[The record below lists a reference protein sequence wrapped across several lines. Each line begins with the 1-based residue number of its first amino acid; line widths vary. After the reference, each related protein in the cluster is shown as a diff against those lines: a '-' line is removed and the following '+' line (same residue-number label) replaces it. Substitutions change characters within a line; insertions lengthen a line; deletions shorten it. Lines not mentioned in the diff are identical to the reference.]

1 MEVKIRNLKYY
12 VGCSG
17 WTYSSWTEFYPRTL
31 NLDDYLA
38 YYSRVFNFVEID
50 LDNLDQQQSK
60 IHKSQRLQQQQE
72 KRPDRHGNSM
82 YDLKNNNDNNSN
94 YDNHINDATNVINYH
109 SSPVSLPDRK
119 LIKKWSDVTPGDF
132 RFSLKLPIALT
143 NQIDR
148 VGSFLEELAPLEEK
162 ILSIRIHQSNLTLK
176 DGRQWLEELLGI
188 CTYHGYSAAVE
199 FDHYSWYQDLTYHIL
214 KKHKA
219 AMIWTDIEGHTR
231 HYYYPAV
238 TADFVYLR
246 INKNERKWVQKIK
259 EEEKRQSKEWVEH
272 EHETNHEIRSKQ
284 NYYREVGLEFAIIV
298 VDTPPEV
305 NKILNLL
312 SLPQRKYGHNQ
323 WIGRIILCV
332 DLNAFFPS
340 CEELRDPS
348 LVGKPHAVI
357 MTEQDKGT
365 ITRGAVA
372 SCSYE
377 ARRYGIKSAMSLS
390 KAKELYPDL
399 ILNPVDIPY
408 YREVS
413 DKVMRILEEYA
424 DSLEQS
430 SIDEAYLDCTLKVN
444 SNPSIAI
451 EDYAL
456 QIKKSI
462 NEQCRLLTSIG
473 VANTKSVA
481 KIASDFKKP
490 DGLTIVSP
498 DRLSDFLQNMS
509 VDAISGI
516 GTKTRHILREEFGIE
531 TIGHLASQDVQRLIE
546 RFGKRHGLWM
556 WQVANGRDNEAVIP
570 REDNIS
576 ISSEQT
582 LYPFTRD
589 KEKLLKYLN
598 ELVEEVH
605 RRASR
610 KGYEFRTVGIKIVK
624 SDFSI
629 ESRETS
635 YSSYQNRQESIAT
648 VIESLL
654 DKFSFLNPEDNN
666 NTASKDA
673 SGLTVRKV
681 GIKLSNLARIA
692 KIRPP
697 EQKTLLEYM

>member
-1 MEVKIRNLKYY
+1 MKYY

-17 WTYSSWTEFYPRTL
+17 WAYSSWTEFYPRTL

-50 LDNLDQQQSK
+50 LDKFDQQQSK
-60 IHKSQRLQQQQE
+60 IHKPQRQQQQQE
-72 KRPDRHGNSM
+72 KRTDGHGNSM
-82 YDLKNNNDNNSN
+82 EDLKNSSNNNSSYN
-94 YDNHINDATNVINYH
+94 NQENSADNVINYD
-109 SSPVSLPDRK
+109 SAPVVLPDREI
-119 LIKKWSDVTPGDF
+119 IKKWSEVTPSDF

-143 NQIDR
+143 NKIDR
-148 VGSFLEELAPLEEK
+148 VGNFLEELAPLEEK
-162 ILSIRIHQSNLTLK
+162 ILSIRIHQSILTLK
-176 DGRQWLEELLGI
+176 EGRQWLEELLGI

-214 KKHKA
+214 KKHNA
-219 AMIWTDIEGHTR
+219 ALIWSDIEGHTR

-259 EEEKRQSKEWVEH
+259 EEEKRQSKEVA
-272 EHETNHEIRSKQ
+272 EHETKHEIRSKQ
-284 NYYREVGLEFAIIV
+284 NYYGEAGLEFAIIV

-348 LVGKPHAVI
+348 LIGKPHAVI
-357 MTEQDKGT
+357 MTDQNKGS
-365 ITRGAVA
+365 ITKGAVA

-408 YREVS
+408 YREIS

-430 SIDEAYLDCTLKVN
+430 SIDEAYLDCTLKIN
-444 SNPSIAI
+444 SNPSFTI

-498 DRLSDFLQNMS
+498 DRLSDFLQKMS

-516 GTKTRHILREEFGIE
+516 GTKTRRILREEFGIE

-589 KEKLLKYLN
+589 KEKLLKFLN
-598 ELVEEVH
+598 ELVEEVY

-629 ESRETS
+629 ETRETS
-635 YSSYQNRQESIAT
+635 YSGYQNRQESIAA

-654 DKFSFLNPEDNN
+654 DKFSFLNP
-666 NTASKDA
+666 KDSTLPIDA
-673 SGLTVRKV
+673 NGLTVRKV

>member
-1 MEVKIRNLKYY
+1 MKYY

-17 WTYSSWTEFYPRTL
+17 WAYSSWTEFYPRTL

-50 LDNLDQQQSK
+50 LDKFDQQQSK
-60 IHKSQRLQQQQE
+60 IHKPQRQQQQQE
-72 KRPDRHGNSM
+72 KRTDGHGNSM
-82 YDLKNNNDNNSN
+82 KDLKNSSNNNSS
-94 YDNHINDATNVINYH
+94 YDNQENSADNVINYD
-109 SSPVSLPDRK
+109 SAPVVLPDRGI
-119 LIKKWSDVTPGDF
+119 IKKWSEVTPSDF

-143 NQIDR
+143 NKIDR
-148 VGSFLEELAPLEEK
+148 VGNFLEELAPLEEK
-162 ILSIRIHQSNLTLK
+162 ILSIRIHQSILTLK
-176 DGRQWLEELLGI
+176 EGRQWLEELLGI

-214 KKHKA
+214 KKHNA
-219 AMIWTDIEGHTR
+219 ALIWSDIEGHTR

-259 EEEKRQSKEWVEH
+259 EEEKRQSKEVA
-272 EHETNHEIRSKQ
+272 EHETKHEIRSKQ
-284 NYYREVGLEFAIIV
+284 NYYGEAGLEFAIIV

-312 SLPQRKYGHNQ
+312 SLPQRNYGHNQ

-348 LVGKPHAVI
+348 LIGKPHAVI
-357 MTEQDKGT
+357 MTDQNKGS
-365 ITRGAVA
+365 ITKGAVA

-408 YREVS
+408 YREIS

-430 SIDEAYLDCTLKVN
+430 SIDEAYLDCTLKIN
-444 SNPSIAI
+444 SNPSVTI

-498 DRLSDFLQNMS
+498 DRLSDFLQKMS

-516 GTKTRHILREEFGIE
+516 GTKTRRILREEFGIE

-589 KEKLLKYLN
+589 KEKLLKFLN
-598 ELVEEVH
+598 ELVEEVY

-629 ESRETS
+629 ETRETS
-635 YSSYQNRQESIAT
+635 YSGYQNRQESIAA

-654 DKFSFLNPEDNN
+654 DKFSFLNP
-666 NTASKDA
+666 KDSTLPIDA
-673 SGLTVRKV
+673 NGLTVRKV

>member
-1 MEVKIRNLKYY
+1 LKYY

-50 LDNLDQQQSK
+50 LDKFDQQQSK
-60 IHKSQRLQQQQE
+60 IHKPQRQQQQQG
-72 KRPDRHGNSM
+72 KRTDGHGNSM
-82 YDLKNNNDNNSN
+82 DDLKNSSNNNSSYN
-94 YDNHINDATNVINYH
+94 NQENSADNVINYD
-109 SSPVSLPDRK
+109 SPPVVLPDRK
-119 LIKKWSDVTPGDF
+119 IIKKWSEVTPSDF
-132 RFSLKLPIALT
+132 RFSLKLPIAIT
-143 NQIDR
+143 NKIDM
-148 VGSFLEELAPLEEK
+148 VGNFLEELAPLEEK
-162 ILSIRIHQSNLTLK
+162 ILSLRIHQSILTLK
-176 DGRQWLEELLGI
+176 EGRQWLEEILGI
-188 CTYHGYSAAVE
+188 CTYHGYSAAIE

-214 KKHKA
+214 KKHNA
-219 AMIWTDIEGHTR
+219 ALIWSDIEGHTR
-231 HYYYPAV
+231 HYYHPGV

-246 INKNERKWVQKIK
+246 INKNERKWVQKIE
-259 EEEKRQSKEWVEH
+259 EEEKRQSKEVAEQ
-272 EHETNHEIRSKQ
+272 ETKHEIRSKQ
-284 NYYREVGLEFAIIV
+284 NYYGEAGLEFAIIV

-348 LVGKPHAVI
+348 LIGKPHAVI
-357 MTEQDKGT
+357 MTDQNKGS
-365 ITRGAVA
+365 ITKGAVA

-377 ARRYGIKSAMSLS
+377 ARRYGIKSAMSLL
-390 KAKELYPDL
+390 KAKELYSDL

-408 YREVS
+408 YREIS

-430 SIDEAYLDCTLKVN
+430 SIDEAYLDCTLKIN
-444 SNPSIAI
+444 SNPSVTI

-498 DRLSDFLQNMS
+498 DRLSEFLQNMS

-516 GTKTRHILREEFGIE
+516 GTKTRRILREEFGIE
-531 TIGHLASQDVQRLIE
+531 TVGHLASQDVQRLIE

-589 KEKLLKYLN
+589 KEKLLKYLS
-598 ELVEEVH
+598 ELVEEVY

-629 ESRETS
+629 ETRETS
-635 YSSYQNRQESIAT
+635 YSGYQNRQESIAT

-654 DKFSFLNPEDNN
+654 DKFSFLNP
-666 NTASKDA
+666 KDSTVPIDA
-673 SGLTVRKV
+673 NGLTVRKV

>member
-1 MEVKIRNLKYY
+1 MKYY

-50 LDNLDQQQSK
+50 LDNLDQQHSK
-60 IHKSQRLQQQQE
+60 SHKSQQQQQQQQQE
-72 KRPDRHGNSM
+72 KRPDKHGNSM
-82 YDLKNNNDNNSN
+82 YDLEKSNFYNSS
-94 YDNHINDATNVINYH
+94 YDNQKNSANNVINYH
-109 SSPVSLPDRK
+109 SSPLVLPDRK
-119 LIKKWSDVTPGDF
+119 IIKKWSDVTPSDF

-143 NQIDR
+143 NKIDR
-148 VGSFLEELAPLEEK
+148 VGDFLEELAPLEEK
-162 ILSIRIHQSNLTLK
+162 ILSIRIHQSILTLK
-176 DGRQWLEELLGI
+176 EGRQWLEELLGI

-219 AMIWTDIEGHTR
+219 ALIWSDIEGHTR

-246 INKNERKWVQKIK
+246 INKNERKWVQKIR
-259 EEEKRQSKEWVEH
+259 EEEKRQSKELAKH
-272 EHETNHEIRSKQ
+272 EDEQKGGENKK
-284 NYYREVGLEFAIIV
+284 NYPGEDGLEFAVIV

-312 SLPQRKYGHNQ
+312 SLQKRKYGHNQ

-348 LVGKPHAVI
+348 LIGKPHAVI
-357 MTEQDKGT
+357 MTEQGKGT

-377 ARRYGIKSAMSLS
+377 ARRYGIQSAMSLS

-430 SIDEAYLDCTLKVN
+430 SIDEAYLDCTLKIN
-444 SNPSIAI
+444 SNPSVAI
-451 EDYAL
+451 EDYTL
-456 QIKKSI
+456 QIKRSI
-462 NEQCRLLTSIG
+462 NEQCGLLTSIG

-509 VDAISGI
+509 VGAISGI
-516 GTKTRHILREEFGIE
+516 GTKTRHILRGEFGIE

-570 REDNIS
+570 REDNLS

-589 KEKLLKYLN
+589 KQKLLKYLN

-629 ESRETS
+629 ESREIS
-635 YSSYQNRQESIAT
+635 YSSYQNKQESIAN

-654 DKFSFLNPEDNN
+654 DKFSFLNPEDN
-666 NTASKDA
+666 TVSTDA

-681 GIKLSNLARIA
+681 GIKLSNLARIT

>member
-1 MEVKIRNLKYY
+1 LKYY

-17 WTYSSWTEFYPRTL
+17 WTYSSWTEFYPKTL

-38 YYSRVFNFVEID
+38 YYSRIFNFVEID
-50 LDNLDQQQSK
+50 LDKFDQQQSEN
-60 IHKSQRLQQQQE
+60 HKLQQQQQQQQQQQK
-72 KRPDRHGNSM
+72 KRTDGHANSM
-82 YDLKNNNDNNSN
+82 HDLKNSSKNNSSYN
-94 YDNHINDATNVINYH
+94 NQKISANNVINYD
-109 SSPVSLPDRK
+109 SSPVVLPDRK
-119 LIKKWSDVTPGDF
+119 IIKKWSDVTPSDF

-143 NQIDR
+143 NKIDR
-148 VGSFLEELAPLEEK
+148 VGNFLEELAPLEEK
-162 ILSIRIHQSNLTLK
+162 ILSIRIHQSILTLK

-219 AMIWTDIEGHTR
+219 ALIWSDIEGHTR

-246 INKNERKWVQKIK
+246 LNKNERKWVQKIK
-259 EEEKRQSKEWVEH
+259 EEEKRQSKEGT
-272 EHETNHEIRSKQ
+272 EHETKHEIRSKQ
-284 NYYREVGLEFAIIV
+284 NYYGEAGLEFAIIV

-348 LVGKPHAVI
+348 LIGKPHAVI
-357 MTEQDKGT
+357 MTDQNKGS
-365 ITRGAVA
+365 ITKGAVA

-390 KAKELYPDL
+390 KAKELYSDL
-399 ILNPVDIPY
+399 ILNPVNIPY
-408 YREVS
+408 YREIS

-430 SIDEAYLDCTLKVN
+430 SIDEAYLDCTLKIN
-444 SNPSIAI
+444 SNPSVTI

-473 VANTKSVA
+473 IANTKSVA

-490 DGLTIVSP
+490 DGLTIISP

-546 RFGKRHGLWM
+546 RFGKKHGLWM

-582 LYPFTRD
+582 LYPFIRD

-598 ELVEEVH
+598 ELVEEVY

-629 ESRETS
+629 ETRETS
-635 YSSYQNRQESIAT
+635 YPGYQNRQESIAT

-654 DKFSFLNPEDNN
+654 DKFSFLNPKDN
-666 NTASKDA
+666 TVSIDA
-673 SGLTVRKV
+673 SGLTVRKI
-681 GIKLSNLARIA
+681 GIKLSNLARMV

>member
-1 MEVKIRNLKYY
+1 M
-12 VGCSG
+12 
-17 WTYSSWTEFYPRTL
+17 EFYPKTL

-50 LDNLDQQQSK
+50 LDKFDQQQSK
-60 IHKSQRLQQQQE
+60 IHKPQQQQQQQQQQE
-72 KRPDRHGNSM
+72 KRTDGHGSSV
-82 YDLKNNNDNNSN
+82 YDLKNSSKNNSSHN
-94 YDNHINDATNVINYH
+94 NQKNSTNNVINYD
-109 SSPVSLPDRK
+109 SPPVVLPDRK
-119 LIKKWSDVTPGDF
+119 IIKKWSDVTPSDF
-132 RFSLKLPIALT
+132 RFSLKLPVALT
-143 NQIDR
+143 NKIDR
-148 VGSFLEELAPLEEK
+148 LGNFLEELAPLEEK
-162 ILSIRIHQSNLTLK
+162 ILSIRIHQSILTLK

-214 KKHKA
+214 KKYNA
-219 AMIWTDIEGHTR
+219 ALIWSDIEGHMR

-259 EEEKRQSKEWVEH
+259 EEEKRPSKEGA
-272 EHETNHEIRSKQ
+272 EHETKHEIRSKQ
-284 NYYREVGLEFAIIV
+284 NHYVEAGLEFAIIV

-348 LVGKPHAVI
+348 LIGKPHAVI
-357 MTEQDKGT
+357 MTDQSRGS
-365 ITRGAVA
+365 ITKGAVA

-390 KAKELYPDL
+390 KAKELYSDL
-399 ILNPVDIPY
+399 ILNPVDILY
-408 YREVS
+408 YREIS
-413 DKVMRILEEYA
+413 DKVMRLLEEYA

-430 SIDEAYLDCTLKVN
+430 SIDEAYLDCTLKIN
-444 SNPSIAI
+444 SNPPVTI

-473 VANTKSVA
+473 IANTKSVA

-498 DRLSDFLQNMS
+498 DKLSDFLQKMS

-516 GTKTRHILREEFGIE
+516 GTKTRRILREEFGIE

-598 ELVEEVH
+598 ELVEEVY

-629 ESRETS
+629 ETRETS
-635 YSSYQNRQESIAT
+635 YSGYQNRQDSIAT

-654 DKFSFLNPEDNN
+654 DKFSFLNPKG
-666 NTASKDA
+666 NTVSTDA

>member
-1 MEVKIRNLKYY
+1 LKYY

-38 YYSRVFNFVEID
+38 YYSRVFSFVEID
-50 LDNLDQQQSK
+50 LDKFDQQQSK
-60 IHKSQRLQQQQE
+60 IHKPQRQQQQQE
-72 KRPDRHGNSM
+72 KRTDGHGNSLD
-82 YDLKNNNDNNSN
+82 DLKNSSNNNSSYN
-94 YDNHINDATNVINYH
+94 NQENSADNVINYD
-109 SSPVSLPDRK
+109 SPPVVLPDRK
-119 LIKKWSDVTPGDF
+119 IIKKWSEVTPSDF
-132 RFSLKLPIALT
+132 RFSLKLPIAIT
-143 NQIDR
+143 NKIDM
-148 VGSFLEELAPLEEK
+148 VGNFLEELAPLEEK
-162 ILSIRIHQSNLTLK
+162 ILSIRIHQSILTLK
-176 DGRQWLEELLGI
+176 EGRQWLEEILGI

-214 KKHKA
+214 KKHNA
-219 AMIWTDIEGHTR
+219 ALIWSDIEGHTR
-231 HYYYPAV
+231 HYYYPAE

-259 EEEKRQSKEWVEH
+259 EEEKRQSKEVAEQ
-272 EHETNHEIRSKQ
+272 ETKHEIRNKQ
-284 NYYREVGLEFAIIV
+284 NYYGEAGLEFAIIV

-348 LVGKPHAVI
+348 LIGKPHAVI
-357 MTEQDKGT
+357 MTDQSRES
-365 ITRGAVA
+365 ITKGAVA

-377 ARRYGIKSAMSLS
+377 ARRYGIKSAMSLL
-390 KAKELYPDL
+390 KAKELYSDL

-408 YREVS
+408 YREIS

-430 SIDEAYLDCTLKVN
+430 SIDEAYLDCTLKIN
-444 SNPSIAI
+444 SNPSVTI

-498 DRLSDFLQNMS
+498 DRLSEFLQNMS

-516 GTKTRHILREEFGIE
+516 GTKTRRILREEFGIE

-589 KEKLLKYLN
+589 KEKLLKYLS
-598 ELVEEVH
+598 ELVEEVY

-629 ESRETS
+629 ETRETS
-635 YSSYQNRQESIAT
+635 YSGYQNRQESIAT

-654 DKFSFLNPEDNN
+654 DKFSFLN
-666 NTASKDA
+666 SKDSTVPIDA
-673 SGLTVRKV
+673 NGLTVRKV

>member
-1 MEVKIRNLKYY
+1 MKYY

-17 WTYSSWTEFYPRTL
+17 WAYSSWTEFYPRTL

-50 LDNLDQQQSK
+50 LDEFDQQQSK
-60 IHKSQRLQQQQE
+60 IHKPQRQQQQQE
-72 KRPDRHGNSM
+72 KRTDGHGNSM
-82 YDLKNNNDNNSN
+82 DDLKNSSNNNSSYN
-94 YDNHINDATNVINYH
+94 NQENSADNVINYD
-109 SSPVSLPDRK
+109 SAPVVLPDREI
-119 LIKKWSDVTPGDF
+119 IKKWSEVTPSDF

-143 NQIDR
+143 NKIDR
-148 VGSFLEELAPLEEK
+148 VGNFLEELAPLEEK
-162 ILSIRIHQSNLTLK
+162 ILSIRIHQSILTLK
-176 DGRQWLEELLGI
+176 EGRQWLEELLGI

-214 KKHKA
+214 KKHNA
-219 AMIWTDIEGHTR
+219 ALIWSDIEGHTR

-259 EEEKRQSKEWVEH
+259 EEEKRQSKEVA
-272 EHETNHEIRSKQ
+272 EHETKHEIRSKQ
-284 NYYREVGLEFAIIV
+284 NYYGEAGLEFAIIV

-312 SLPQRKYGHNQ
+312 SLPQRDYGHNQ

-348 LVGKPHAVI
+348 LIGKPHAVI
-357 MTEQDKGT
+357 MTDQNKGS
-365 ITRGAVA
+365 ITKGAVA

-408 YREVS
+408 YREIS

-430 SIDEAYLDCTLKVN
+430 SIDEAYLDCTLRIN
-444 SNPSIAI
+444 SNPSVTI

-498 DRLSDFLQNMS
+498 DRLSDFLQKMS

-516 GTKTRHILREEFGIE
+516 GTKTRRILREEFGIE

-598 ELVEEVH
+598 ELVEEVY

-629 ESRETS
+629 ETRETS
-635 YSSYQNRQESIAT
+635 YSGYQNRQESIAA

-654 DKFSFLNPEDNN
+654 DKFSFLNP
-666 NTASKDA
+666 KDSTLPIDA
-673 SGLTVRKV
+673 NGLTVRKV

>member
-1 MEVKIRNLKYY
+1 MKYY

-17 WTYSSWTEFYPRTL
+17 WAYSSWAEFYPRTL

-38 YYSRVFNFVEID
+38 YYSRLFNFVEID
-50 LDNLDQQQSK
+50 LDKFDQQQSK
-60 IHKSQRLQQQQE
+60 IHKPQRQQQQQE
-72 KRPDRHGNSM
+72 KRTDGHGNSM
-82 YDLKNNNDNNSN
+82 EDLKNSSNNNSSYN
-94 YDNHINDATNVINYH
+94 NQENSADNVINYD
-109 SSPVSLPDRK
+109 SPPVVLPDRK
-119 LIKKWSDVTPGDF
+119 IIKKWSEVTPSDF

-143 NQIDR
+143 NKIER
-148 VGSFLEELAPLEEK
+148 VGNFLEELAPLEEK
-162 ILSIRIHQSNLTLK
+162 ILSIRIHQSILTLK
-176 DGRQWLEELLGI
+176 EGRQWLEELLGI

-214 KKHKA
+214 KKHNA
-219 AMIWTDIEGHTR
+219 ALIWSDIEGHTR

-259 EEEKRQSKEWVEH
+259 EEEKRQSEEGA
-272 EHETNHEIRSKQ
+272 EHETKHEIRSKQ
-284 NYYREVGLEFAIIV
+284 NYYGEAGLEFAIIV

-312 SLPQRKYGHNQ
+312 SLPRRNYGQNQ

-348 LVGKPHAVI
+348 LIGKPHAVI
-357 MTEQDKGT
+357 MTDQNKGS
-365 ITRGAVA
+365 ITKGAVA

-408 YREVS
+408 YREIS

-430 SIDEAYLDCTLKVN
+430 SIDEAYLDCTLKIN
-444 SNPSIAI
+444 SNPSVTI

-498 DRLSDFLQNMS
+498 DRLSDFLQKMS

-516 GTKTRHILREEFGIE
+516 GTKTRRILREEFGIE

-589 KEKLLKYLN
+589 KEKLLKFLN
-598 ELVEEVH
+598 ELVEEVY

-629 ESRETS
+629 ETRETS
-635 YSSYQNRQESIAT
+635 YSGYQNRQESIAA

-654 DKFSFLNPEDNN
+654 DKFSFLNP
-666 NTASKDA
+666 KDSTLPINA
-673 SGLTVRKV
+673 NGLTVRKV

>member
-1 MEVKIRNLKYY
+1 MKYY

-17 WTYSSWTEFYPRTL
+17 WAYSSWTEFYPRTL

-50 LDNLDQQQSK
+50 LDKFDQHQSK
-60 IHKSQRLQQQQE
+60 IHKPQRQQQQQE
-72 KRPDRHGNSM
+72 KRTDGHGNSM
-82 YDLKNNNDNNSN
+82 EDLKNSSNNNSSYN
-94 YDNHINDATNVINYH
+94 NQENSADNVINYD
-109 SSPVSLPDRK
+109 SAPMVLPDRGI
-119 LIKKWSDVTPGDF
+119 IKKWSEVTPSDF

-143 NQIDR
+143 NKIDR
-148 VGSFLEELAPLEEK
+148 VGNFLEELAPLEEK
-162 ILSIRIHQSNLTLK
+162 ILSIRIHQSILTLK
-176 DGRQWLEELLGI
+176 EGRQWLEELLGI

-214 KKHKA
+214 KKHNA
-219 AMIWTDIEGHTR
+219 ALIWSDIEGHTR

-259 EEEKRQSKEWVEH
+259 EEEKRQSKEVA
-272 EHETNHEIRSKQ
+272 EHETKHEIRSKQ
-284 NYYREVGLEFAIIV
+284 NYYGEAGLEFAIIV

-312 SLPQRKYGHNQ
+312 SLPRRNYGQNQ

-348 LVGKPHAVI
+348 LIGKPHAVI
-357 MTEQDKGT
+357 MTDQNKGS
-365 ITRGAVA
+365 ITKGAVA

-377 ARRYGIKSAMSLS
+377 ARSYGIKSAMSLS

-408 YREVS
+408 YREIS

-430 SIDEAYLDCTLKVN
+430 SIDEAYLDCTLKIN
-444 SNPSIAI
+444 SNPSVTI

-498 DRLSDFLQNMS
+498 DRLSDFLQKMS

-516 GTKTRHILREEFGIE
+516 GTKTRRILREEFGIE

-589 KEKLLKYLN
+589 KEKLLKFLN
-598 ELVEEVH
+598 ELVEEVY

-629 ESRETS
+629 ETRETS
-635 YSSYQNRQESIAT
+635 YSGYQNRQESIAA

-654 DKFSFLNPEDNN
+654 DKFSFLNP
-666 NTASKDA
+666 KDSTLPIDA
-673 SGLTVRKV
+673 NGLTVRKV

>member
-1 MEVKIRNLKYY
+1 LKYY

-17 WTYSSWTEFYPRTL
+17 WAYSSWAEFYPRTL

-50 LDNLDQQQSK
+50 LDKFDQQQGK
-60 IHKSQRLQQQQE
+60 IHKPQRQQQQQE
-72 KRPDRHGNSM
+72 RRTDGHGNSM
-82 YDLKNNNDNNSN
+82 EDLKNSSNNNSSYN
-94 YDNHINDATNVINYH
+94 NQENSADNVINYD
-109 SSPVSLPDRK
+109 SAPVVLPDREI
-119 LIKKWSDVTPGDF
+119 IKKWSEITPSDF

-143 NQIDR
+143 NKIDR
-148 VGSFLEELAPLEEK
+148 VGNFLEELAPLDEK
-162 ILSIRIHQSNLTLK
+162 ILSIRIHQSILTLK
-176 DGRQWLEELLGI
+176 EGRQWLEELLGI

-214 KKHKA
+214 KKHNA
-219 AMIWTDIEGHTR
+219 ALIWSDIEGHRR

-259 EEEKRQSKEWVEH
+259 EEEKRQSKEVA
-272 EHETNHEIRSKQ
+272 EHETKHEIRSKQ
-284 NYYREVGLEFAIIV
+284 NYYGEAGLEFAIIV

-312 SLPQRKYGHNQ
+312 SLPQRNYGHNQ

-348 LVGKPHAVI
+348 LIGKPHAVI
-357 MTEQDKGT
+357 MTDQNKGS
-365 ITRGAVA
+365 ITKGAVA

-377 ARRYGIKSAMSLS
+377 ARRYGVKSAMSLS
-390 KAKELYPDL
+390 KAQELYPDL

-408 YREVS
+408 YREIS

-430 SIDEAYLDCTLKVN
+430 SIDEAYLDCTLKIN
-444 SNPSIAI
+444 SNPSVTI

-473 VANTKSVA
+473 IANTKSVA

-498 DRLSDFLQNMS
+498 DRLSDFLQKMS

-516 GTKTRHILREEFGIE
+516 GTKTRRILREEFGIE
-531 TIGHLASQDVQRLIE
+531 TIGHLASRDVQRLIE

-598 ELVEEVH
+598 ELAEEVY

-629 ESRETS
+629 ETRETS
-635 YSSYQNRQESIAT
+635 YSGYQNRQESIAA

-654 DKFSFLNPEDNN
+654 DKFSFLNP
-666 NTASKDA
+666 KDSTLPIDA
-673 SGLTVRKV
+673 NGLTVRKV

>member
-1 MEVKIRNLKYY
+1 MKYY

-17 WTYSSWTEFYPRTL
+17 WAYSSWAEFYPRTL

-50 LDNLDQQQSK
+50 LDKFDQQQSK
-60 IHKSQRLQQQQE
+60 IHKPQRQQQQQE
-72 KRPDRHGNSM
+72 KRTDGHGNSM
-82 YDLKNNNDNNSN
+82 KDLKNSSNNNSSYN
-94 YDNHINDATNVINYH
+94 NQENSADNVINYD
-109 SSPVSLPDRK
+109 SAPVVLPDREI
-119 LIKKWSDVTPGDF
+119 IKKWSEVTPSDF

-143 NQIDR
+143 NKIDK
-148 VGSFLEELAPLEEK
+148 VGNFLEELAPLEEK
-162 ILSIRIHQSNLTLK
+162 ILSIRIHQSILTLK
-176 DGRQWLEELLGI
+176 EGRQWLEELLGI

-214 KKHKA
+214 KKHNA
-219 AMIWTDIEGHTR
+219 ALIWSDIEGHTR

-259 EEEKRQSKEWVEH
+259 EEEKRQSKEVA
-272 EHETNHEIRSKQ
+272 EHETKHEIRSKQ
-284 NYYREVGLEFAIIV
+284 NYYGEAGLEFAIIV

-348 LVGKPHAVI
+348 LIGKPHAVI
-357 MTEQDKGT
+357 MTDQNKGS
-365 ITRGAVA
+365 ITKGAVA

-408 YREVS
+408 YREIS

-430 SIDEAYLDCTLKVN
+430 SIDEAYLDCTLKIN
-444 SNPSIAI
+444 SNPSVTI

-498 DRLSDFLQNMS
+498 DRLSDFLQKMS

-516 GTKTRHILREEFGIE
+516 GTKTRRILREEFGIE

-589 KEKLLKYLN
+589 KEKLLKFLN
-598 ELVEEVH
+598 ELVEEVY

-629 ESRETS
+629 ETRETS
-635 YSSYQNRQESIAT
+635 YSGYQNRQESIAA

-654 DKFSFLNPEDNN
+654 DKFSFLNP
-666 NTASKDA
+666 KDSTLPIDA
-673 SGLTVRKV
+673 NGLTVRKV

>member
-1 MEVKIRNLKYY
+1 MYL
-12 VGCSG
+12 SD
-17 WTYSSWTEFYPRTL
+17 FYPRTL
-31 NLDDYLA
+31 NSKDYLA
-38 YYSRVFNFVEID
+38 YYSKVFDFVEID
-50 LDNLDQQQSK
+50 LGK
-60 IHKSQRLQQQQE
+60 YQQQQKNQMRE
-72 KRPDRHGNSM
+72 QGNKISAGQNNNSLN
-82 YDLKNNNDNNSN
+82 LKNDYNNYSNNQYKDDYNNITNSSSSSGLPTKKIVEKWAEETPSN
-94 YDNHINDATNVINYH
+94 
-109 SSPVSLPDRK
+109 
-119 LIKKWSDVTPGDF
+119 F
-132 RFSLKLPIALT
+132 RFALKLPITIT
-143 NQIDR
+143 NKIDKI
-148 VGSFLEELAPLEEK
+148 GNFLETLAPLEEK
-162 ILSIRIHQSNLTLK
+162 ILALRIRQTKLMLK
-176 DGRQWLEELLGI
+176 DGRQWLEELLNI
-188 CTYHGYSAAVE
+188 CSYHGYSVALE

-214 KKHKA
+214 KEHNA
-219 AMIWTDIEGHTR
+219 ALVWSDTIGHSR
-231 HYYYPAV
+231 HYYYPVV
-238 TADFVYLR
+238 TADFIYLR
-246 INKNERKWVQKIK
+246 MNQNKRKWIEKVKEEDGEERKSNGGLK
-259 EEEKRQSKEWVEH
+259 EESKE
-272 EHETNHEIRSKQ
+272 EINMHRNQ
-284 NYYREVGLEFAIIV
+284 NREKGIEFAIIV
-298 VDTPPEV
+298 VDKPPEV
-305 NKILNLL
+305 NKVLNLL

-430 SIDEAYLDCTLKVN
+430 SIDEAYLDCTLKIN
-444 SNPSIAI
+444 SNPSVAI

-462 NEQCRLLTSIG
+462 NEQCGLLTSIG
-473 VANTKSVA
+473 IANTKSVA

-498 DRLSDFLQNMS
+498 DRLSAFLQNMS
-509 VDAISGI
+509 VGAIS
-516 GTKTRHILREEFGIE
+516 GIE

-556 WQVANGRDNEAVIP
+556 WQVANGRDNEAVVP

-598 ELVEEVH
+598 ELVEEVY

-629 ESRETS
+629 ETRETS
-635 YSSYQNRQESIAT
+635 YSSYQNKHESIAN

-654 DKFSFLNPEDNN
+654 DKFSFLNPKDNGGSN
-666 NTASKDA
+666 DA

-681 GIKLSNLARIA
+681 GIKLSNLAPVA

-697 EQKTLLEYM
+697 EQRTLLEYM

>member
-1 MEVKIRNLKYY
+1 MKYY

-17 WTYSSWTEFYPRTL
+17 WAYSSWTEFYPRTL

-50 LDNLDQQQSK
+50 LDKFDQQQSK
-60 IHKSQRLQQQQE
+60 IHKPQRQQQQQE
-72 KRPDRHGNSM
+72 KRTDGHGNSM
-82 YDLKNNNDNNSN
+82 EDLKNSSNNNSSYN
-94 YDNHINDATNVINYH
+94 NQENSADNVINYD
-109 SSPVSLPDRK
+109 SAPVVLPDREI
-119 LIKKWSDVTPGDF
+119 IKKWSEVTPSDF

-143 NQIDR
+143 NKIDR
-148 VGSFLEELAPLEEK
+148 VGNFLEELAPLEEK
-162 ILSIRIHQSNLTLK
+162 ILSIRIHQSILTLK
-176 DGRQWLEELLGI
+176 EGRQWLEELLGI

-214 KKHKA
+214 KKHNA
-219 AMIWTDIEGHTR
+219 ALIWSDIEGHTR

-259 EEEKRQSKEWVEH
+259 EEKRQSKEVA
-272 EHETNHEIRSKQ
+272 EHETKHEIRGKQ
-284 NYYREVGLEFAIIV
+284 NYYGEAGLEFAIIV

-312 SLPQRKYGHNQ
+312 SLPQRNYGHNQ

-348 LVGKPHAVI
+348 LIGKPHAVI
-357 MTEQDKGT
+357 MTDQNKGS
-365 ITRGAVA
+365 ITKGAVA

-377 ARRYGIKSAMSLS
+377 ARSYGIKSAMSLS
-390 KAKELYPDL
+390 NAKELYPDL

-408 YREVS
+408 YREIS

-430 SIDEAYLDCTLKVN
+430 SIDEAYLDCTLKIN
-444 SNPSIAI
+444 SNPSVTI

-498 DRLSDFLQNMS
+498 DRLSDFLQKMS

-516 GTKTRHILREEFGIE
+516 GTKTRRILREEFGIE
-531 TIGHLASQDVQRLIE
+531 TIGHLASQDVQKLIE

-589 KEKLLKYLN
+589 KEKLLKFLN
-598 ELVEEVH
+598 ELVEEVY

-629 ESRETS
+629 ETRETS
-635 YSSYQNRQESIAT
+635 YSGYQNRQESIAA

-654 DKFSFLNPEDNN
+654 DKFSFLNP
-666 NTASKDA
+666 KDSTLPIDA
-673 SGLTVRKV
+673 NGLTVRKV

>member
-1 MEVKIRNLKYY
+1 LKYY

-50 LDNLDQQQSK
+50 LDKFDQQQSK
-60 IHKSQRLQQQQE
+60 IHKPQRQQQQQG
-72 KRPDRHGNSM
+72 KRTDGHGNSM
-82 YDLKNNNDNNSN
+82 DDLKNSSNNNSSYN
-94 YDNHINDATNVINYH
+94 NQENSADNVINYD
-109 SSPVSLPDRK
+109 SPPVVLPDRK
-119 LIKKWSDVTPGDF
+119 IIKKWSEVTPSDF
-132 RFSLKLPIALT
+132 RFSLKLPIAIT
-143 NQIDR
+143 NKIDM
-148 VGSFLEELAPLEEK
+148 VGNFLEELAPLEEK
-162 ILSIRIHQSNLTLK
+162 ILSLRIHQSILTLK
-176 DGRQWLEELLGI
+176 EGRQWLEEILGI
-188 CTYHGYSAAVE
+188 CTYHGYSAAIE

-214 KKHKA
+214 KKHNA
-219 AMIWTDIEGHTR
+219 ALIWSDIEGHTR
-231 HYYYPAV
+231 HYYHPGV

-246 INKNERKWVQKIK
+246 INKNERKWVQKIE
-259 EEEKRQSKEWVEH
+259 EEEKRQSKEVAEQ
-272 EHETNHEIRSKQ
+272 ETKHEIRSKQ
-284 NYYREVGLEFAIIV
+284 NYYGEAGLEFAIIV

-348 LVGKPHAVI
+348 LIGKPHAVI
-357 MTEQDKGT
+357 MTDQSRGS
-365 ITRGAVA
+365 ITKGAVA

-377 ARRYGIKSAMSLS
+377 ARRYGIKSAMSLL
-390 KAKELYPDL
+390 KAKELYSDL

-408 YREVS
+408 YREIS

-430 SIDEAYLDCTLKVN
+430 SIDEAYLDCTLKIN
-444 SNPSIAI
+444 SNPSVTI

-498 DRLSDFLQNMS
+498 DRLSEFLQNMS

-516 GTKTRHILREEFGIE
+516 GTKTRRILREEFGIE
-531 TIGHLASQDVQRLIE
+531 TVGHLASQDVQRLIE

-589 KEKLLKYLN
+589 KEKLLKYLS
-598 ELVEEVH
+598 ELVEEVY

-629 ESRETS
+629 ETRETS
-635 YSSYQNRQESIAT
+635 YSGYQNRQESIAT

-654 DKFSFLNPEDNN
+654 DKFSFLNP
-666 NTASKDA
+666 KDSTVPIDA
-673 SGLTVRKV
+673 NGLTVRKV

>member
-1 MEVKIRNLKYY
+1 MKYY

-17 WTYSSWTEFYPRTL
+17 WAYSSWTEFYPRTL

-50 LDNLDQQQSK
+50 LDKFDQQQSK
-60 IHKSQRLQQQQE
+60 IHKPQRQQQQQE
-72 KRPDRHGNSM
+72 KRTDAHGNSM
-82 YDLKNNNDNNSN
+82 DDLKNSSNNNSSYN
-94 YDNHINDATNVINYH
+94 NQENSADNVINYD
-109 SSPVSLPDRK
+109 SAPVVLPDREI
-119 LIKKWSDVTPGDF
+119 IKKWSEVTPSDF

-143 NQIDR
+143 NKIDR
-148 VGSFLEELAPLEEK
+148 VGNFLEELAPLEEK
-162 ILSIRIHQSNLTLK
+162 ILSISIHQSILTLK
-176 DGRQWLEELLGI
+176 EGRQWLEELLGI

-214 KKHKA
+214 KKHNA
-219 AMIWTDIEGHTR
+219 ALIWSDIEGHTR

-259 EEEKRQSKEWVEH
+259 EEEKRQSKEVA
-272 EHETNHEIRSKQ
+272 EHETKHEIRSKQ
-284 NYYREVGLEFAIIV
+284 NYYGEAGLEFAIIV

-312 SLPQRKYGHNQ
+312 SLPRRNYGQNQ

-348 LVGKPHAVI
+348 LIGKPHAVI
-357 MTEQDKGT
+357 MTDQNKGS
-365 ITRGAVA
+365 ITKGAVA

-408 YREVS
+408 YREIS

-430 SIDEAYLDCTLKVN
+430 SIDEAYLDCTLKIN
-444 SNPSIAI
+444 SNPSVTI

-456 QIKKSI
+456 QIKKSV

-498 DRLSDFLQNMS
+498 DRLSDFLQKMS

-516 GTKTRHILREEFGIE
+516 GTKTRRILREEFGIE
-531 TIGHLASQDVQRLIE
+531 TIGHLAIQDVQRLIE

-629 ESRETS
+629 ETRETS
-635 YSSYQNRQESIAT
+635 YSGYQNRQESIAA

-654 DKFSFLNPEDNN
+654 DKFSFLNP
-666 NTASKDA
+666 KDSTLPIDA
-673 SGLTVRKV
+673 NGLTVRKV

>member
-1 MEVKIRNLKYY
+1 MKYY

-38 YYSRVFNFVEID
+38 YYSRIFNFVEID
-50 LDNLDQQQSK
+50 LDNLDQQQSE
-60 IHKSQRLQQQQE
+60 IHKSQRQQQQQE

-82 YDLKNNNDNNSN
+82 YDQKNNNDNNSS
-94 YDNHINDATNVINYH
+94 YDNHKNTH
-109 SSPVSLPDRK
+109 SSPVILPDRK
-119 LIKKWSDVTPGDF
+119 SIKKWSDVTPSDF

-143 NQIDR
+143 NQTYR
-148 VGSFLEELAPLEEK
+148 LGSFLEELAPLEEK
-162 ILSIRIHQSNLTLK
+162 ILSIRIHQSTLTLK
-176 DGRQWLEELLGI
+176 NGRQWLEELLGI

-219 AMIWTDIEGHTR
+219 ALIWTDIEGHTR
-231 HYYYPAV
+231 HYYYPTV

-246 INKNERKWVQKIK
+246 INKNERKWIQKIK

-272 EHETNHEIRSKQ
+272 EHETKHEIRSKQ
-284 NYYREVGLEFAIIV
+284 NYYEEDGLEFAIIV
-298 VDTPPEV
+298 VDTPPEA

-377 ARRYGIKSAMSLS
+377 ARRYGIKSAMSIS

-444 SNPSIAI
+444 SNPSITI

-498 DRLSDFLQNMS
+498 DRLSDFLHNMS

-589 KEKLLKYLN
+589 KAKLLKYLN

-666 NTASKDA
+666 NTVSKDA

-681 GIKLSNLARIA
+681 GIKLSSLARIA

>member
-1 MEVKIRNLKYY
+1 
-12 VGCSG
+12 
-17 WTYSSWTEFYPRTL
+17 
-31 NLDDYLA
+31 
-38 YYSRVFNFVEID
+38 
-50 LDNLDQQQSK
+50 
-60 IHKSQRLQQQQE
+60 
-72 KRPDRHGNSM
+72 
-82 YDLKNNNDNNSN
+82 
-94 YDNHINDATNVINYH
+94 
-109 SSPVSLPDRK
+109 
-119 LIKKWSDVTPGDF
+119 
-132 RFSLKLPIALT
+132 
-143 NQIDR
+143 
-148 VGSFLEELAPLEEK
+148 
-162 ILSIRIHQSNLTLK
+162 
-176 DGRQWLEELLGI
+176 
-188 CTYHGYSAAVE
+188 
-199 FDHYSWYQDLTYHIL
+199 
-214 KKHKA
+214 
-219 AMIWTDIEGHTR
+219 
-231 HYYYPAV
+231 V

-246 INKNERKWVQKIK
+246 INKNERKWIQKIK
-259 EEEKRQSKEWVEH
+259 EEEKRQSEEGA
-272 EHETNHEIRSKQ
+272 EHETKHEIRSKQ
-284 NYYREVGLEFAIIV
+284 NSYGEDGLEFAIIV

-348 LVGKPHAVI
+348 LIGKPHAVI
-357 MTEQDKGT
+357 MTEQNKGS

-377 ARRYGIKSAMSLS
+377 ARRYGIRSAMSLS

-399 ILNPVDIPY
+399 VLNPVDIPY

-413 DKVMRILEEYA
+413 DKVMRVIEEYS
-424 DSLEQS
+424 DSLEQT
-430 SIDEAYLDCTLKVN
+430 SIDEAYLDCTLKIS
-444 SNPSIAI
+444 SNPSITI
-451 EDYAL
+451 EEYAL

-473 VANTKSVA
+473 IANTKSIA

-490 DGLTIVSP
+490 DGLTIVPP

-516 GTKTRHILREEFGIE
+516 GTKTRYILKEEFGIE
-531 TIGHLASQDVQRLIE
+531 TVGHLASQDVQKLID

-570 REDNIS
+570 REDNTS

-598 ELVEEVH
+598 ELVEEVY

-629 ESRETS
+629 ETRETS
-635 YSSYQNRQESIAT
+635 YSGYQNKQESIAT

-654 DKFSFLNPEDNN
+654 DKFSFLNAEDN
-666 NTASKDA
+666 TVSIEA
-673 SGLTVRKV
+673 SGVTVRKV

>member
-1 MEVKIRNLKYY
+1 LKYY

-17 WTYSSWTEFYPRTL
+17 WTYSSWTEFYPRDL

-50 LDNLDQQQSK
+50 LDHLDQQQSN
-60 IHKSQRLQQQQE
+60 IHKSQRKQLQQE
-72 KRPDRHGNSM
+72 KRPDRQGNSM
-82 YDLKNNNDNNSN
+82 YDLKNDNDNNSS
-94 YDNHINDATNVINYH
+94 YDNHKNDTINVTNYH
-109 SSPVSLPDRK
+109 SSPVNLPDRK
-119 LIKKWSDVTPGDF
+119 LIKKWSDVTPSDF

-148 VGSFLEELAPLEEK
+148 LGSFLEELAPLEEK
-162 ILSIRIHQSNLTLK
+162 ILSLRIHQSILTLK

-238 TADFVYLR
+238 TTDFVYLR

-259 EEEKRQSKEWVEH
+259 EEEKRQELVEH
-272 EHETNHEIRSKQ
+272 EIKHEISSKE
-284 NYYREVGLEFAIIV
+284 NYYREDGLEFAIIV

-444 SNPSIAI
+444 SNPSITI

-462 NEQCRLLTSIG
+462 NEQCKLFTSIG
-473 VANTKSVA
+473 IANTKSVA

-498 DRLSDFLQNMS
+498 DRLSDFLKNMS

-589 KEKLLKYLN
+589 KEKLLKYLS

-629 ESRETS
+629 ETREIS
-635 YSSYQNRQESIAT
+635 YSSYQNRQESIAA

-654 DKFSFLNPEDNN
+654 DKFSFLNPEDNS
-666 NTASKDA
+666 TVSKDA

>member
-1 MEVKIRNLKYY
+1 LKYY

-17 WTYSSWTEFYPRTL
+17 WNYPSWTEFYPKTL
-31 NLDDYLA
+31 NSDDYLA
-38 YYSRVFNFVEID
+38 YYSKIFNFVEID
-50 LDNLDQQQSK
+50 LDTVANQHGTSQGQQ
-60 IHKSQRLQQQQE
+60 LQQLLQQKG
-72 KRPDRHGNSM
+72 KRNNGFRDNMR
-82 YDLKNNNDNNSN
+82 DLRGSNDDNNNSSSSNNSN
-94 YDNHINDATNVINYH
+94 NSSNNYPKIG
-109 SSPVSLPDRK
+109 SSIVALPNK
-119 LIKKWSDVTPGDF
+119 KIIKKWSDVTPSDF
-132 RFSLKLPIALT
+132 RFSLKLPIALS
-143 NQIDR
+143 NNIDK
-148 VGSFLEELAPLEEK
+148 VGNFLEQLAPLEEK
-162 ILSIRIHQSNLTLK
+162 ILALRIHQTILTLK
-176 DGRQWLEELLGI
+176 NGRQWLEDLLDI
-188 CTYHGYSAAVE
+188 CTYHGYSAALE

-214 KKHKA
+214 KSHNA
-219 AMIWTDIEGHTR
+219 ALIWSDIVGHTR

-238 TADFVYLR
+238 TGDFVYLR
-246 INKNERKWVQKIK
+246 INENEKRWVQKIK
-259 EEEKRQSKEWVEH
+259 EEEEQEKRQSRERIEQQNMQ
-272 EHETNHEIRSKQ
+272 EQMGRSKQ
-284 NYYREVGLEFAIIV
+284 NYSGDNGLEFAIIV
-298 VDTPPEV
+298 ADRPPEV
-305 NKILNLL
+305 NKILTLL

-348 LVGKPHAVI
+348 LIGKPHAVI
-357 MTEQDKGT
+357 MTDQNREN
-365 ITRGAVA
+365 ITKGAVA

-413 DKVMRILEEYA
+413 DKVMRILEDYA

-430 SIDEAYLDCTLKVN
+430 SIDEAYLDCTLKIN
-444 SNPSIAI
+444 SNPFATI

-462 NEQCRLLTSIG
+462 KEQCGLFTSIG

-498 DRLSDFLQNMS
+498 DNLSGFLQNLG

-516 GTKTRHILREEFGIE
+516 GTKTRHTLREEFGID

-556 WQVANGRDNEAVIP
+556 WQVANGRDMEAVIP
-570 REDNIS
+570 RQDNLS

-598 ELVEEVH
+598 ELIEEVYS
-605 RRASR
+605 RANK
-610 KGYEFRTVGIKIVK
+610 KGYQFRTVGIKIVK

-629 ESRETS
+629 ETRELS
-635 YSSYQNRQESIAT
+635 YSSYQNKQESIAA

-654 DKFSFLNPEDNN
+654 DKFPFLYHEEKNAFK
-666 NTASKDA
+666 NTST
-673 SGLTVRKV
+673 LTVRKV
-681 GIKLSNLARIA
+681 GIKLSNLIRLA
-692 KIRPP
+692 KVRPP
-697 EQKTLLEYM
+697 EQKTMLEYM